1 MSQDPMSRY
10 KRIQQIGKGSYGKVY
25 LMKDNKNGDYVVVK
39 TIKIKGSDDSSR
51 KTAQKE
57 ATLLSNL
64 RHPNIIAYID
74 SFYTPQGDFS
84 IVLEYADGKDLQKY
98 LESHEEIKEKKV
110 LQIFT
115 QIILGL
121 EYIHSQ
127 NILHRDIKTANVFLF
142 KRGLVKLGDFGI
154 SREVTEDSFAQTM
167 IGTPYFMCPELLRGD
182 PYSFPADIW
191 AAGCV
196 LFELLTHKH
205 AFTGKSREELFTNIK
220 SGNMSMMPSGYSKE
234 LIELLM
240 SMLQQ
245 DPNDRPT
252 CKEILASNII
262 GHGLNELQTELS
274 KKCNS
279 NPSSGRKS
287 QIPPPSKNAP
297 SSSRSSSRQ
306 NMSSQSK
313 LDTTDDDEID
323 QKEMPAWLNRNDQ
336 NLCNDLVRQSQRH
349 LEKDSSWLLGVI
361 RSSISTKAIPKQ
373 TVCDLGKLTGKIDER
388 RNALVSA
395 AKSALGSN
403 YEYAYKWIKEY
414 GQDRRKELMEKM
426 PPGTDYEKE
435 FRMLEVITA
444 IEELA

>member
-1 MSQDPMSRY
+1 MDPMSRY
-10 KRIQQIGKGSYGKVY
+10 KKIQQIGKGSYGKVY
-25 LMKDNKNGDYVVVK
+25 LMKDNQTGDYVVVK
-39 TIKIKGSDDSSR
+39 TIKIKGSDDNTR

-57 ATLLSNL
+57 ATLLNLL

-74 SFYTPQGDFS
+74 SFYTPTGDFN

-121 EYIHSQ
+121 DYIHSQ

-205 AFTGKSREELFTNIK
+205 AFTGKSREELFSNIK
-220 SGNMSMMPSGYSKE
+220 AGNMSTMPSGYSPE
-234 LIELLM
+234 LIQLLM

-245 DPNDRPT
+245 DPQNRPT
-252 CKEILASNII
+252 CKDILSSNII

-274 KKCNS
+274 KKCNNS
-279 NPSSGRKS
+279 NQSGSRKS
-287 QIPPPSKNAP
+287 QIPGPASKNSAA
-297 SSSRSSSRQ
+297 SIKGSSRQ
-306 NMSSQSK
+306 NSASASR
-313 LDTTDDDEID
+313 LETTDDDEID
-323 QKEMPAWLNRNDQ
+323 QREMPAWLNRNDQ
-336 NLCNDLVRQSQRH
+336 DLCNDLVRQSQRH
-349 LEKDSSWLLGVI
+349 LEKDSNWLLGVI
-361 RSSISTKAIPKQ
+361 RSSISMKGFPKQ
-373 TVCDLGKLTGKIDER
+373 TVCDVGKLTGKIDER
-388 RNALVSA
+388 RNALVA
-395 AKSALGSN
+395 AVKAGLGAN
-403 YEYAYKWIKEY
+403 YETAYKWIKEY
-414 GQDRRKELMEKM
+414 GQEKRKELQDKM
-426 PPGTDYEKE
+426 PPGSNFEKE
-435 FRMLEVITA
+435 FKMLEVITA